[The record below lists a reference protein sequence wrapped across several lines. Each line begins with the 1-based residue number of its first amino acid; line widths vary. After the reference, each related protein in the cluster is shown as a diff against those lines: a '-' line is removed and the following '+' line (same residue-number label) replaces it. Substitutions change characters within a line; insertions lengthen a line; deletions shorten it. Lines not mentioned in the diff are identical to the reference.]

1 MATKKK
7 PAAKPKPKKSPEALR
22 KQLMED
28 PNTKGIAKN
37 LGVSL
42 EDYVNQ
48 VLHFVAHPNEEPSLY
63 VVEDADLR
71 GMGLEPPDEAAI
83 GKFVMEA
90 ASVASAAD
98 ATEYTDPKKKLVSI
112 DNLPPVQAIGK
123 TDKKLDEE
131 LKKQL
136 RGKRGGKN

>member
-7 PAAKPKPKKSPEALR
+7 SAPKKSPEALR

-37 LGVSL
+37 LGVTL
-42 EDYVNQ
+42 EEYVKQ

-63 VVEDADLR
+63 IVEDEDLR
-71 GMGLEPPDEAAI
+71 GMGLEPPDEKAI
-83 GKFVMEA
+83 GKFVVEA
-90 ASVASAAD
+90 AKVSAAAD
-98 ATEYTDPKKKLVSI
+98 STEYNEPKKQLVSM
-112 DNLPPVQAIGK
+112 DNLPAVQATGK
-123 TDKKLDEE
+123 TDKKLQED

-136 RGKRGGKN
+136 RGKRGGKS